1 MVPVWSA
8 LGKRGKPPMLWGFP
22 FLRSSRDV
30 GVSYSPNVAIHPTH
44 VAIQHAMYDK
54 CGIVVLGA
62 YVLANPKKD
71 TVKYKPAQLSR
82 EVGPL
87 RFTSTRPAPAQ
98 WLQVMSAAA

>member
-1 MVPVWSA
+1 
-8 LGKRGKPPMLWGFP
+8 MLWGFP

-30 GVSYSPNVAIHPTH
+30 GVSYSPTHVVIHPTH
-44 VAIQHAMYDK
+44 VAIQHAIYDK

-71 TVKYKPAQLSR
+71 TVKPAQLSR

-98 WLQVMSAAA
+98 WLLVMSAAA